1 MPKLR
6 RKKHSPAGASHRA
19 GYSLGA
25 GGQALKRAVRLH
37 KRAKALNDA
46 TRHDKDVLE
55 HHVTKS
61 TPSSPTTP
69 LKRKKKKVVPPK
81 YKRKHGG
88 YLPYKRSDRIK

>member
-25 GGQALKRAVRLH
+25 GGQALKRAERLH
-37 KRAKALNDA
+37 KRLTELNDA
-46 TRHDKDVLE
+46 TRHDKDMLE
-55 HHVTKS
+55 HHSTKS
-61 TPSSPTTP
+61 TSSSPTTP
-69 LKRKKKKVVPPK
+69 LKRKKKKAARPK